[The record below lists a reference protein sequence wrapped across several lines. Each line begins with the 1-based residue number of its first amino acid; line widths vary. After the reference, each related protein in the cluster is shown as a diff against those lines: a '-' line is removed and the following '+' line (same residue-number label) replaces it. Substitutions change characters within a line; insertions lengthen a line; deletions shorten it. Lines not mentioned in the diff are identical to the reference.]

1 MKLFAALARF
11 LHRQPPTH
19 PAPAQF
25 DDGLTEIARLI
36 AANDHSAVY
45 HDGLTT
51 SDASDLPKERTP
63 GRPPSRGGLQGRGR

>member
-25 DDGLTEIARLI
+25 DDGLTEIVRLI
-36 AANDHSAVY
+36 AANDYSAMY
-45 HDGLTT
+45 HDGPTT
-51 SDASDLPKERTP
+51 SDASDLPERADTSP
-63 GRPPSRGGLQGRGR
+63 ATEPWRKGRGR